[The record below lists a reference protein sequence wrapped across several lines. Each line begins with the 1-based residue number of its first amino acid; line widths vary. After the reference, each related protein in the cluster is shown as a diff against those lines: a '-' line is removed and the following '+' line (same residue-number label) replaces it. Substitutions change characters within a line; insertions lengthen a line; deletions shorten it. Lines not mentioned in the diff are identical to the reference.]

1 MGDTYP
7 NATIY
12 NCKLVIFRMRIT
24 KVTTKTGDKGET
36 SLGTGERVRKDHPRV
51 NALGDLDYLNSVI
64 GWTVSSFSDSQIGQE
79 LKKIQQDIFNI
90 SGDISLPDS
99 ESVLLKKERIK
110 DIEDHIDIIANK
122 LPPLKEFILPG
133 GSELISR
140 LHISRTSC
148 RNAERSL
155 ISMYGNENLNQLHA
169 KYMNRL
175 SDYLF
180 LLARLVKHNEGVKEE
195 HWDLEK

>member
-1 MGDTYP
+1 MGDTCTH
-7 NATIY
+7 AAIY

>member
-1 MGDTYP
+1 MGDTCP
-7 NATIY
+7 PAAIY

-24 KVTTKTGDKGET
+24 KVTTKTGDTGET

-64 GWTVSSFSDSQIGQE
+64 GWTVSSLSDSHIGQE
-79 LKKIQQDIFNI
+79 LKNIQQDIFNI
-90 SGDISLPDS
+90 SGDISLPDI
-99 ESVLLKKERIK
+99 ESVLLKKDRIK
-110 DIEDHIDIIANK
+110 AIEDQIDIITNK

-140 LHISRTSC
+140 LHIARTSC

-155 ISMYGNENLNQLHA
+155 ISMYGNQNLNHLHA

>member
-7 NATIY
+7 PTVIY

-36 SLGTGERVRKDHPRV
+36 SLGRGERVRKDHPRV

-99 ESVLLKKERIK
+99 ESALLKKERIK
-110 DIEDHIDIIANK
+110 DIEDHIDIITNK

-140 LHISRTSC
+140 LHIARTSC

>member
-7 NATIY
+7 PTVIY

-36 SLGTGERVRKDHPRV
+36 SLGRGERVRKDHPRV

-64 GWTVSSFSDSQIGQE
+64 GWTMSSFSDSQIGRE

-110 DIEDHIDIIANK
+110 DIEDHIDIITNK

-140 LHISRTSC
+140 LHIARTSC

-155 ISMYGNENLNQLHA
+155 ISMYGNQNLNQLHA

>member
-1 MGDTYP
+1 MGDTCP
-7 NATIY
+7 PAAIY

-24 KVTTKTGDKGET
+24 KVTTKTGDTGET

-64 GWTVSSFSDSQIGQE
+64 GWTVSSLSDSHIGQE
-79 LKKIQQDIFNI
+79 LKNIQQDIFNI

-110 DIEDHIDIIANK
+110 DIEDHIDVITNK

-140 LHISRTSC
+140 LHIARTSC

>member
-24 KVTTKTGDKGET
+24 KVTTKTGDTGET
-36 SLGTGERVRKDHPRV
+36 SLGTGVRVRKDHPRV

-64 GWTVSSFSDSQIGQE
+64 GWTVSSFSDSQIGRE

-110 DIEDHIDIIANK
+110 DIEDHIDIIAKK

-140 LHISRTSC
+140 LHIARTSC

>member
-64 GWTVSSFSDSQIGQE
+64 GWTVSSFSDSQIGRE

-110 DIEDHIDIIANK
+110 DIEDQIDIITNK

-140 LHISRTSC
+140 LHIARTSC

-155 ISMYGNENLNQLHA
+155 ISMYGNDNLNQLHA

-180 LLARLVKHNEGVKEE
+180 LLARLVKHNEGAKEE

>member
-1 MGDTYP
+1 MGDTCP
-7 NATIY
+7 PAAIY

-24 KVTTKTGDKGET
+24 KVTTKTGDTGET

-64 GWTVSSFSDSQIGQE
+64 GWTVSSLSDSHIGQE
-79 LKKIQQDIFNI
+79 LKNIQQDIFNI

-99 ESVLLKKERIK
+99 EPVLLKKERIK
-110 DIEDHIDIIANK
+110 DIEDHIDIITNK

-140 LHISRTSC
+140 LHIARTSC

-155 ISMYGNENLNQLHA
+155 ISMYGNQNLNQLHA

>member
-7 NATIY
+7 PTAIY

-36 SLGTGERVRKDHPRV
+36 SLGRGERVRKDHPRV

-64 GWTVSSFSDSQIGQE
+64 GWTMSSFSDSQIGRE

-110 DIEDHIDIIANK
+110 DIENHIDIITNK

-140 LHISRTSC
+140 LHIARTSC

-195 HWDLEK
+195 HWGLEK

>member
-7 NATIY
+7 PTAIY

-36 SLGTGERVRKDHPRV
+36 SLGRGERVRKDHPRV

-64 GWTVSSFSDSQIGQE
+64 GWTVSTFSDSQIGRE

-110 DIEDHIDIIANK
+110 DIEDHIDIITNK

-140 LHISRTSC
+140 LHIARTSC

-155 ISMYGNENLNQLHA
+155 ISMYGNKNLNQLHA